1 MLLMSYYE
9 VNNKWKEA
17 QLCTVPMEVLAAVA
31 VSAAADPSVLAEDTV
46 MH

>member
-17 QLCTVPMEVLAAVA
+17 QLCTVPMVVLV
-31 VSAAADPSVLAEDTV
+31 AADPSGLAEDTA